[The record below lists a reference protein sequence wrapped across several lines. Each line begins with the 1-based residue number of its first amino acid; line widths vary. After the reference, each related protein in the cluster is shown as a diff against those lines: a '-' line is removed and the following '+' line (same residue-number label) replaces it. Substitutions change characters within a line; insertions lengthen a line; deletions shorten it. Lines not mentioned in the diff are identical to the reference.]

1 MFDNVFKAITSKKL
15 KTIAQYEKRVWIT
28 FGSKVGQSVVIAM
41 KLELDLWHR
50 LLNVYTKFQF
60 DISKPVEKSPENFK

>member
-1 MFDNVFKAITSKKL
+1 MYSKQQLQKM
-15 KTIAQYEKRVWIT
+15 KTIAQYEERVWIT

-50 LLNVYTKFQF
+50 LLNVYTKF
-60 DISKPVEKSPENFK
+60 